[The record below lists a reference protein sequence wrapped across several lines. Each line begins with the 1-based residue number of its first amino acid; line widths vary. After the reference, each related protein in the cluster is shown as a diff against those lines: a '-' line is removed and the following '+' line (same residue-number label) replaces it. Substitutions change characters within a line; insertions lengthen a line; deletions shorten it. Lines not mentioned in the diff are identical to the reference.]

1 MVVFGSRE
9 LKVQSVL
16 LASDEFNSQSVGVAP
31 DQFKSHSVGFEPERL
46 KSQFKYLNFGVVR
59 VLLLTA
65 LIFLCQ
71 TPVLSQGEET
81 LETAGPGGQIAYKY
95 YMQGQQLEAAGDLAN
110 AIEAYKNAEQHAPR
124 VKEIH
129 HALAKLFAR
138 TGANELALSEF
149 RNCINIDG
157 NFVEARNNY
166 GSFLKRTGSVSEA
179 ESTFRQ
185 CIQINPKF
193 PYAYHN
199 LGKILHDRGDLDG
212 AIQNFEH
219 ATNLKPDFAEGQE
232 ALGMAIFE
240 RASQGDLKAA
250 AGKLVI
256 ASRLVPQN
264 PKIHYHLG
272 QIYASESNLDAAETE
287 FRKALMC
294 DPKFSAAH
302 FELGKLRYYR
312 GDLDR
317 ALMELKAAQTISP
330 SYTMGQDYPTLDP
343 IKLKTLQAQSYEHM
357 GDLIHALETYEQ
369 LVAMRKSDVLYAS
382 HIKDLQKQIKQEI
395 AAKKKK
401 QQLPYD
407 PEEVDAFIAKGIDQ
421 YEDGDLDAARAAF
434 ERGLELNAQSFR
446 CTQNLAFV
454 KEQQGD
460 LNGALATA
468 QRAIELNPTYDGAL
482 YNLAY
487 LLEKGSL
494 PDEAAKTYERFRALA
509 NAYPYDSQHI
519 AEIQQNI
526 IREKKKE
533 EFIRK
538 RGY

>member
-1 MVVFGSRE
+1 MEKPEPMVLFGSQ
-9 LKVQSVL
+9 QSRTAVRSLALSLLVVCGLAVL
-16 LASDEFNSQSVGVAP
+16 GPMS
-31 DQFKSHSVGFEPERL
+31 
-46 KSQFKYLNFGVVR
+46 
-59 VLLLTA
+59 A
-65 LIFLCQ
+65 L
-71 TPVLSQGEET
+71 PQGEET
-81 LETAGPGGQIAYKY
+81 METAGPGGQIAYKY
-95 YMQGQQLEAAGDLAN
+95 YMQGQQLEAAGDLPN
-110 AIEAYKNAEQHAPR
+110 AIEAYKKAEQHAPR
-124 VKEIH
+124 VKEVH
-129 HALAKLFAR
+129 HALAKLYAR

-149 RNCINIDG
+149 RNCISIDG
-157 NFVEARNNY
+157 NFIEARNNY
-166 GSFLKRTGSVSEA
+166 GSFLKRTGSVTEA

-185 CIQINPKF
+185 CIQIDPKYPF
-193 PYAYHN
+193 AYFN
-199 LGKILHDRGDLDG
+199 LGKILHERGDLDA

-240 RASQGDLKAA
+240 RASHGDLREA

-272 QIYASESNLDAAETE
+272 QIYASESNLDGAETE

-317 ALMELKAAQTISP
+317 ALMELKTAQSISP
-330 SYTMGQDYPTLDP
+330 SYTMGQEYPGLDV
-343 IKLKTLQAQSYEHM
+343 IKVKTLEAQAAEHM
-357 GDLIHALETYEQ
+357 GDLVHALETYQQ

-382 HIKDLQKQIKQEI
+382 TIKELQRQIKQEI

-401 QQLPYD
+401 SKLLYD

-446 CTQNLAFV
+446 CTQNLSFV
-454 KEQQGD
+454 QEQQGD

-468 QRAIELNPTYDGAL
+468 QRAIQLNPEYDGAV

-494 PDEAAKTYERFRALA
+494 PDEAAKTYERFRSMA

-526 IREKKKE
+526 IRQKKKE